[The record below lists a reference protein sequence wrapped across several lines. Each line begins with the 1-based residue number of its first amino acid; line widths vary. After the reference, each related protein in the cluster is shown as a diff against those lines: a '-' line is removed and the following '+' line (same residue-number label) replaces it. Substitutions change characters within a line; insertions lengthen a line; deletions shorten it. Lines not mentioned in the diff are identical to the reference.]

1 MAWPYFGHQTELVWE
16 NCFRVKVTQ
25 GKAAGSVP
33 AFVASK
39 KAEHGLSLFHSS
51 CLGNCL
57 PLFIKKGCKLVH
69 FSTALEEKRLS
80 AEHVR
85 RVALCQDEELSGASQ
100 ACLNPLHNC
109 EIVGILLRS
118 CAPRTQCACIE
129 RHSPCTESCFLSK
142 DKIMP

>member
-1 MAWPYFGHQTELVWE
+1 MAWPSFGHQTELVWE

-39 KAEHGLSLFHSS
+39 KAEHGLSLFHSL

-118 CAPRTQCACIE
+118 CAPRTRRAYIE
-129 RHSPCTESCFLSK
+129 QHSPCTESCFLSK

>member
-25 GKAAGSVP
+25 GKAACSVP

-39 KAEHGLSLFHSS
+39 KAEHGLSLFHSL

-118 CAPRTQCACIE
+118 CAPRTRRACIE
-129 RHSPCTESCFLSK
+129 QHSPCTESCFLSK